1 MSITMTDGENLSLKS
16 VSFRAGGNEI
26 LKKISLSFQPGQM
39 TAIIGP
45 SGSGKSTLL
54 KCLTTTIE
62 PSDGRATLGALNL
75 AEIREDF
82 RQQLGYVPQDDVI
95 HRELSV
101 ESAFYYSARLRLSP
115 ALTEDDVQNRINEL
129 AGLLGLADR
138 KNHKISKLSGG
149 QRKRVN
155 IGIELLAEPTILIL
169 DEPASGLDPGTEE
182 DLLKFLR
189 VLAQQDRTI
198 VLTTHSM
205 EFLEMM
211 ERVVLLMEGH
221 MIFAGPLENLLQ
233 HFGIVHIADV
243 FKAIREHDAK
253 HWTKKFSESPLAAI
267 D

>member
-1 MSITMTDGENLSLKS
+1 MTDGENLSLKS

-149 QRKRVN
+149 QRKRVA
-155 IGIELLAEPTILIL
+155 LAQALISEPDLLIL
-169 DEPASGLDPGTEE
+169 DEPTNHLDLDMIEWLESYLLNEKLSILMVTHDRYFLDRICDTIIELE
-182 DLLKFLR
+182 DGKLFRYKGNFFFW
-189 VLAQQDRTI
+189 V
-198 VLTTHSM
+198 
-205 EFLEMM
+205 
-211 ERVVLLMEGH
+211 
-221 MIFAGPLENLLQ
+221 ENL
-233 HFGIVHIADV
+233 APY
-243 FKAIREHDAK
+243 R
-253 HWTKKFSESPLAAI
+253 FSALSVRM
-267 D
+267 